1 MPITDPI
8 VVYSIG
14 FFEGFFDKNGIKITI
29 ENKAVIWNPTAM
41 SNNMPAL
48 IKDLRDRSLLSTV

>member
-48 IKDLRDRSLLSTV
+48 IKDLRR